1 MARVLVLSTLNTKAE
16 ETDYFLSHLAQ
27 HGVQGEVIDLAL
39 DTGGKILDGNGK
51 LAAMEQAVA
60 RAEAS
65 VEAELSDRV
74 HAVVGLGGGTGGE
87 LALRVL
93 SGLPITFPKVLITT
107 LPFDPRFAAADSS
120 VVLVPTLADIC
131 GLNATLREVLENA
144 AALTAGLCQTRRLP
158 GVCVDETSIGI
169 TALGA
174 TEGAVGPLVET
185 LQGQG
190 EECTVFHSNG
200 FGGAAFARFA
210 ERGAFKAIVDLTPHE
225 LTRAHV
231 GGIYV
236 ARENRYTA
244 GGTLPRVVLPGAL
257 NFMGLGQRDQVSKD
271 LLKRPHYAHTG
282 FFTHIQ
288 LSESEMRRVT
298 TELIKALLPNSGPTT
313 LIVPMGGFSHQ
324 DGPGGAIES
333 LKLREVFLDTARA
346 LLPNTITL
354 EVLDDHISSP
364 NVTSSIVAALD
375 PVLAQRKVS
384 HV

>member
-16 ETDYFLSHLAQ
+16 ETAYFLSHLSQ

-39 DTGGKILDGNGK
+39 DTGGKILDGDGK
-51 LAAMEQAVA
+51 LVAMEQAVA

-93 SGLPITFPKVLITT
+93 RSLPITFPKVLITT
-107 LPFDPRFAAADSS
+107 LPFDLRFAAADNSI
-120 VVLVPTLADIC
+120 VVVPTLADIC
-131 GLNATLREVLENA
+131 GLNATLREILENA
-144 AALTAGLCQTRRLP
+144 AALTAGLCQTHRLP
-158 GVCVDETSIGI
+158 GVCVQESSIGI

-174 TEGAVGPLVET
+174 TEGAVGPLVEA

-190 EECTVFHSNG
+190 EECTVFHANG

-210 ERGAFKAIVDLTPHE
+210 DQGAFKAIVDLTPHE
-225 LTRAHV
+225 LTRQYV

-236 ARENRYTA
+236 PRDNRFTA

-257 NFMGLGQRDQVSKD
+257 NFMGLGQRDQLAKE
-271 LLKRPHYAHTG
+271 LLERPHYAHSG
-282 FFTHIQ
+282 FFTHVQ
-288 LSESEMRRVT
+288 LSKHEMRLVA
-298 TELIKALLPNSGPTT
+298 TELIKAMLPNTGPTT
-313 LIVPMGGFSHQ
+313 MIVPMGGFSHQ
-324 DGPGGAIES
+324 DKPGGVIENP
-333 LKLREVFLDTARA
+333 KLREVFLETTRP
-346 LLPNTITL
+346 LLPKNITL
-354 EVLDDHISSP
+354 EVLDVHISDP
-364 NVTSSIVAALD
+364 KVTSAIVAALE
-375 PVLAQRKVS
+375 PALAQKKVS

>member
-1 MARVLVLSTLNTKAE
+1 
-16 ETDYFLSHLAQ
+16 
-27 HGVQGEVIDLAL
+27 
-39 DTGGKILDGNGK
+39 
-51 LAAMEQAVA
+51 
-60 RAEAS
+60 
-65 VEAELSDRV
+65 
-74 HAVVGLGGGTGGE
+74 
-87 LALRVL
+87 
-93 SGLPITFPKVLITT
+93 VLITT